1 MSSSASPRTSAG
13 KRKVLSLKLKRAIL
27 DEVRRNVK
35 KTDIARK
42 YDIAQ
47 STLSTIIKNA
57 GKIDAVLDGDV
68 GGGDRKR
75 IRGATYPDVEAALY
89 KWFVD
94 ARAKNI
100 PLSGPLMLQKARDL
114 GFLQPIDQ
122 GVIVNFKVL
131 YRRRVIERLLIDIR
145 TAVDPA
151 SLKVPLEKAI
161 FFASGA
167 WRDVKPQTILH
178 CFQKGGFSRSSGA
191 EESPAGN
198 GAAAADGDAAAT
210 CLGRLW
216 ETASKVDLVPP
227 GVDHMDFAFADDD
240 IVATEDVS
248 TEDLA
253 KSVVDE
259 SADDTASDDDCDDG
273 RISQPVTSGA
283 AVAAVDVL
291 RMYFGGS
298 DPSFDLQFDKFEAA
312 IVKRSLA
319 NSVQGTLDG
328 FLQKE

>member
-1 MSSSASPRTSAG
+1 MSSSASPGTSAG
-13 KRKVLSLKLKRAIL
+13 KRKVLSLKLKCAIL

-35 KTDIARK
+35 KTDIVQK

-57 GKIDAVLDGDV
+57 GKIDAVLDDDV

-75 IRGATYPDVEAALY
+75 IQPGTGWPGTGWQPGTAAIQFLTFSQELDGCSGSDRHDITCKNIVNEAAS
-89 KWFVD
+89 VGD
-94 ARAKNI
+94 
-100 PLSGPLMLQKARDL
+100 PSLQKWMEKNLDRIL
-114 GFLQPIDQ
+114 G
-122 GVIVNFKVL
+122 
-131 YRRRVIERLLIDIR
+131 
-145 TAVDPA
+145 T
-151 SLKVPLEKAI
+151 LKVPLEKAI

-167 WRDVKPQTILH
+167 WRDIKPQTILH

-191 EESPAGN
+191 DEIPARN
-198 GAAAADGDAAAT
+198 VAAAADGDAAAT

-216 ETASKVDLVPP
+216 ETASKVGLVPP
-227 GVDHMDFAFADDD
+227 GLDHMNFAFADDN

-259 SADDTASDDDCDDG
+259 SADGTASDDDCDNG

-291 RMYFGGS
+291 RMYFRGS